1 MKLIGLDVGTKRIG
15 VAKADTAVRVA
26 VPDGVIIVNGQE
38 FTEIAR
44 LSNLY
49 NTTLFVIGMPRNVH
63 GQETAQSA
71 YVREFA
77 KRLKSTIPH
86 ARIRFQ
92 DETLTSVE
100 AENRLKARKRSYQK
114 GEIDAEA
121 ASIILQDFIESF
133 APPAHLAQNPQAFA
147 QSMTKAFSNEPDLEE
162 SVGDILA
169 AEQQELAQ
177 AGKKASHHPA
187 KTKKKGSSLVKKLI
201 IIFAVFLVLVAGAWS
216 AAYAWYTENIKAVA
230 AEITCPDV
238 NSESNDTP
246 EVCVYVK
253 FMVKDNES
261 VGQIADNLASAGLIR
276 NSLAFQLNVRLTG
289 HDGELKTGEYSLRK
303 VMSAPE
309 IVDKMVKGAADSNV
323 FNFTIL
329 PGETLSSIKQKLIK
343 HGYSETEVES
353 AFLKKY
359 DNPVL
364 STVPTDG
371 SVPEALR
378 LEGYLFGET
387 YEFYNDATVEEII
400 TRALDEMY
408 KVVEDNNLVTLYN
421 ERNLT
426 LHQGI
431 TLASIVQKEAKSGD
445 QATVAQ
451 VFLTRLKLGLALGSD
466 VTATYAADYLDPER
480 KLYTD
485 NAAILE
491 IDSAYNTRK
500 YNGLPPG
507 PISNPGISALLAV
520 AHPTDTNYL
529 YFLTGD
535 DGKMYYSYTEA
546 EHNQNIVDH
555 CKVLCNVTL

>member
-15 VAKADTAVRVA
+15 VAKADTSVRVA
-26 VPDGVIIVNGQE
+26 VPDGIIIVNGQE

-44 LSNLY
+44 LSRLY

-63 GQETAQSA
+63 GQETAQST

-100 AENRLKARKRSYQK
+100 AENRLKARKKSYQK

-133 APPAHLAQNPQAFA
+133 APPSHATNSAAFARSMTQAFD
-147 QSMTKAFSNEPDLEE
+147 NEPDLEE
-162 SVGDILA
+162 SANEILA
-169 AEQQELAQ
+169 AEEKELAE
-177 AGKKASHHPA
+177 ASKKAA
-187 KTKKKGSSLVKKLI
+187 KSPKKVKKKGSGIVKKLV
-201 IIFAVFLVLVAGAWS
+201 IIFSILILLAGGGGF
-216 AAYAWYTENIKAVA
+216 AAYLWYTENIKAPV
-230 AEITCPDV
+230 TGVDCPDV
-238 NSESNDTP
+238 NSETNDTP
-246 EVCVYVK
+246 EACQFVK
-253 FMVKDNES
+253 FMVKDNDS
-261 VGQIADNLASAGLIR
+261 LSQIADNLASAGLIK
-276 NSLAFQLNVRLTG
+276 NSLAFQIDARLSG
-289 HDGELKTGEYSLRK
+289 RDNSLKSGEYSFRK
-303 VMSAPE
+303 VMSATD
-309 IVDKMVKGAADSNV
+309 IIDLLVKGAGDSNV

-329 PGETLSSIKQKLIK
+329 PGETLASIKKKLIK
-343 HGYSETEVES
+343 QGYKESEVEA

-364 STVPTDG
+364 STIPTDG
-371 SVPEALR
+371 SVPDELR

-400 TRALDEMY
+400 MRALDEME
-408 KVVEDNNLVTLYN
+408 KVVKDNNLTALYQD
-421 ERNLT
+421 RGLT

-431 TLASIVQKEAKSGD
+431 TLASIIQKEAKADD

-451 VFLTRLKLGLALGSD
+451 VFLSRLKLGLPLGSD
-466 VTATYAADYLDPER
+466 VTASYAADYLDPER
-480 KLYTD
+480 KLYKD
-485 NAAILE
+485 NAAVIA
-491 IDSAYNTRK
+491 IDSQYNTRK

-507 PISNPGISALLAV
+507 PISNPGISALRAV
-520 AHPTDTNYL
+520 ANPTETNYL

-546 EHNQNIVDH
+546 EHNQNVLDH
-555 CKVLCNVTL
+555 CKVLCNAGL

>member
-15 VAKADTAVRVA
+15 VAKADTSVRVA

-63 GQETAQSA
+63 GQETAQCA

-86 ARIRFQ
+86 AKIRFQ

-133 APPAHLAQNPQAFA
+133 APPAHLVKNPQAFA
-147 QSMTKAFSNEPDLEE
+147 QSMTQAFANEPDLEE
-162 SVGDILA
+162 SANDIIA

-177 AGKKASHHPA
+177 AGKKASPRPI
-187 KTKKKGSSLVKKLI
+187 KPKKKGSSLVKKLV
-201 IIFAVFLVLVAGAWS
+201 IFFTIFILLVAGAWFG
-216 AAYAWYTENIKAVA
+216 AYFWYTENIKAVA
-230 AEITCPDV
+230 PDV
-238 NSESNDTP
+238 ECPEVSSDTNTP
-246 EVCVYVK
+246 EPCVFVK

-261 VGQIADNLASAGLIR
+261 VEQIANNLASAGLIR
-276 NSLAFQLNVRLTG
+276 SSFAFQMNVRLTG

-303 VMSAPE
+303 TMDAPE
-309 IVDKMVKGAADSNV
+309 IVDHMVKGAAASNV

-329 PGETLSSIKQKLIK
+329 PGETLASIKQKLIK
-343 HGYSETEVES
+343 QGYKKAEVEE
-353 AFLKKY
+353 AFRKTY

-371 SVPEALR
+371 SVPDDLR
-378 LEGYLFGET
+378 LEGYLYGET

-400 TRALDEMY
+400 TRALDETY
-408 KVVEDNNLVTLYN
+408 KVVQDNNLVALY
-421 ERNLT
+421 EARNLS

-445 QATVAQ
+445 QPTVAQ
-451 VFLTRLKLGLALGSD
+451 VFLTRLKLGLSLGSD
-466 VTATYAADYLDPER
+466 VTATYAADYLDPDR
-480 KLYTD
+480 VIFPD
-485 NAAILE
+485 NASILQ

-500 YNGLPPG
+500 YSGLPPG
-507 PISNPGISALLAV
+507 PISAPGISALLAV
-520 AHPTDTNYL
+520 ANPTETNYL

-546 EHNQNIVDH
+546 EHNQNIIDH